1 MDTCNSISLYKL
13 NLSYEARIRII
24 LWAMVLLLQNLK
36 MLQEQSG
43 GQPSSKLNQLFSTR
57 PGLDLRIKCMED
69 RATSESVFSVES
81 IVD

>member
-36 MLQEQSG
+36 ILQEQMADSF
-43 GQPSSKLNQLFSTR
+43 P
-57 PGLDLRIKCMED
+57 
-69 RATSESVFSVES
+69 ATEPVVFYTPRS
-81 IVD
+81 

>member
-1 MDTCNSISLYKL
+1 
-13 NLSYEARIRII
+13 
-24 LWAMVLLLQNLK
+24 MVLLLQNLK
-36 MLQEQSG
+36 MLQKQSG

-57 PGLDLRIKCMED
+57 PGLDLRIKCMEE

>member
-1 MDTCNSISLYKL
+1 MEESGTKLHISIVLKHFALFSQKLSECGRVFLSLYKL

-43 GQPSSKLNQLFSTR
+43 GQFS
-57 PGLDLRIKCMED
+57 CN
-69 RATSESVFSVES
+69 
-81 IVD
+81 

>member
-13 NLSYEARIRII
+13 NLSYEYTYPNNSLGYGSFITEFENAAGTEWRTVF
-24 LWAMVLLLQNLK
+24 LQLNLLF
-36 MLQEQSG
+36 
-43 GQPSSKLNQLFSTR
+43 PIR
-57 PGLDLRIKCMED
+57 PGLDLRIKCMEE